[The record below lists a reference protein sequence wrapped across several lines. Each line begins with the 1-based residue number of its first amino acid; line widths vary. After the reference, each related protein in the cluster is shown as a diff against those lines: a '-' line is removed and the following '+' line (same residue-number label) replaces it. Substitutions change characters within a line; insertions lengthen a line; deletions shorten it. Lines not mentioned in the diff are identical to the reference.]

1 MRASRAICVTATLLA
16 ALPAPGAGTHAAAV
30 SATILSKSNCAFDT
44 AGPSNLAFGT
54 IDPSSAAAVTA
65 SVGIVFRC
73 GGSAANA
80 TYVITSDDGLHEAGP
95 SSPRL
100 RHATLA
106 TEYLPYTLN
115 LPASATVPKN
125 VDTTFTLVGTIQ
137 PSAFANARAGAY
149 ADTVILTIAP

>member
-95 SSPRL
+95 SS
-100 RHATLA
+100 
-106 TEYLPYTLN
+106 TLN